1 MNIDTLANRINAYI
15 GVDIRTIKEALMP
28 YDPKLSG
35 RKLITQRLVKNY
47 AVKILNGETCNI
59 LDFEI
64 KELDKRIKAI
74 EENENV

>member
-47 AVKILNGETCNI
+47 AVKILKNEPVHS
-59 LDFEI
+59 LDVEL

-74 EENENV
+74 EENE